1 MDKIGG
7 KIVRVV
13 GDRATSKYFC
23 IYMIYLG
30 ISYSE
35 MENWSEK
42 ADASGWALSAR
53 SCWLSSWFDLIYA
66 LLDAKRAGKWLNIYE
81 KHYRNI
87 LLARQAHECIY
98 TAHIIR
104 GYSTT
109 PLAASVAAFYVL
121 LICPPTLW
129 EDGWWWWWGLG
140 KASVCLKGATKT
152 ATHEKWV
159 ANGCGW
165 ARIAIANFRAKIKRF
180 HPPAVREKFA

>member
-1 MDKIGG
+1 MEPIPSYQGSEVTNADDFLG
-7 KIVRVV
+7 VV
-13 GDRATSKYFC
+13 LYYAYVV
-23 IYMIYLG
+23 
-30 ISYSE
+30 
-35 MENWSEK
+35 WSP
-42 ADASGWALSAR
+42 AQSTHQSAR

-121 LICPPTLW
+121 NLPTHSLG
-129 EDGWWWWWGLG
+129 GWVVMMVGAWQSKRLSQGRHKNRDTRKVGG
-140 KASVCLKGATKT
+140 KWLRLS
-152 ATHEKWV
+152 
-159 ANGCGW
+159 
-165 ARIAIANFRAKIKRF
+165 
-180 HPPAVREKFA
+180 